1 MAVAK
6 IDGTSIAYEVK
17 GQGPPLVFLHCW
29 TGNKRFYF
37 NQVEKF
43 SSDYRCVC
51 VDFPGH
57 GESGELEGTDYSVE
71 RFAEMTR
78 VLLGRLGIER
88 AVFVGHSLGGMVC
101 LYLGLHYPD
110 EVAGLVL
117 LDTTSHLSGFFFQRL
132 GALAAV
138 ALGTVGAALW
148 NTGFKLT
155 KAMVAGTAATHPLA
169 GPDPRLLSARECSKG
184 SNRAMTLTLNQAR
197 NFNVTPRLGEISAP
211 ALIVVGNADLLADVR
226 HANRM
231 AKGLPN
237 SILLVVRGAGH
248 MTLFEKPEIVNEA
261 MADFLAR
268 SWPPAKKKAAKKKAA
283 KKPAKKKSAKK

>member
-17 GQGPPLVFLHCW
+17 GEGPPLVFLHCW

-43 SSDYRCVC
+43 SRDYRCVC

-57 GESGELEGTDYSVE
+57 GESGELAGTDYSVE
-71 RFAEMTR
+71 RLAEMTR

-110 EVAGLVL
+110 AVAGLVL

-132 GALAAV
+132 GAA
-138 ALGTVGAALW
+138 
-148 NTGFKLT
+148 
-155 KAMVAGTAATHPLA
+155 
-169 GPDPRLLSARECSKG
+169 
-184 SNRAMTLTLNQAR
+184 
-197 NFNVTPRLGEISAP
+197 
-211 ALIVVGNADLLADVR
+211 
-226 HANRM
+226 
-231 AKGLPN
+231 
-237 SILLVVRGAGH
+237 
-248 MTLFEKPEIVNEA
+248 
-261 MADFLAR
+261 
-268 SWPPAKKKAAKKKAA
+268 
-283 KKPAKKKSAKK
+283 

>member
-17 GQGPPLVFLHCW
+17 GEGPPMVFLHCW

-43 SSDYRCVC
+43 SRDYRCVC

-71 RFAEMTR
+71 RLAEMTR

-110 EVAGLVL
+110 AVAGLVL

-132 GALAAV
+132 GAVAAV
-138 ALGTVGAALW
+138 ALGAVGAVLW

-155 KAMVAGTAATHPLA
+155 KAVVAGTAATHPLA
-169 GPDPRLLSARECSKG
+169 GPDPRMLSARECSRV
-184 SNRAMTLTLNQAR
+184 SNKAMTLTLNKAR

-237 SILLVVRGAGH
+237 SIMLVVRGAGH

-268 SWPPAKKKAAKKKAA
+268 SWPPAKKPAKKKAA
-283 KKPAKKKSAKK
+283 A